1 VAQAV
6 DFKRFLKIALVLG
19 VLTCAV
25 GFAQT
30 VSSDTFLSKLVEA
43 IPDVITDF
51 TSIIYEALPF
61 IVLGVVLAGLL
72 EEFVPQQLIL
82 RMIPRRK
89 TTMLLAIALGG
100 VLGMIFPMCECGIIP
115 VMRRL
120 LRKGVPLS
128 VCVCYM
134 LAGPII
140 NIVVI
145 LSTWAAFSGFSIA
158 YGDDQKISGSL
169 VFVTMRLSLGF
180 LVAFVTSVIV
190 EWQHRLHGKALLA
203 ATVVKD
209 MAGLG
214 DIDTDAAP
222 RTWKSSLNNITET
235 ALHDFIDIMAF
246 LVLGAILASLGRVIV
261 PYFGVES
268 VIKEYPMLAI
278 PIMMG
283 LAIIFCICSEAD
295 AFVAANMQPLGL
307 WPLSSQLAFLVL
319 GPMLDF
325 KLYFM
330 YTRVFRQRLIFTI
343 ILCLVV
349 QVLVYNLL
357 IYYLVESQLGAQRA
371 MSR

>member
-1 VAQAV
+1 VTHAV
-6 DFKRFLKIALVLG
+6 DYSQLI
-19 VLTCAV
+19 
-25 GFAQT
+25 
-30 VSSDTFLSKLVEA
+30 
-43 IPDVITDF
+43 VIF

-61 IVLGVVLAGLL
+61 VVLGVVLAGLL
-72 EEFVPQQLIL
+72 EEFVPQQIIVKL
-82 RMIPRRK
+82 IPRSK
-89 TTMLLAIALGG
+89 VLMLLAIALGG

-145 LSTWAAFSGFSIA
+145 LSTVAAFSGQPPVSFTLFGS
-158 YGDDQKISGSL
+158 DREISMSAL
-169 VFVTMRLSLGF
+169 FACMRVGLGF
-180 LVAFVTSVIV
+180 VVAFVTSVVV
-190 EWQHRLHGKALLA
+190 EWQYRIHGKALLA
-203 ATVVKD
+203 SLVVKD
-209 MAGLG
+209 MAGVPDADSDAPAKKRTLG
-214 DIDTDAAP
+214 
-222 RTWKSSLNNITET
+222 SSLNNITET

-246 LVLGAILASLGRVIV
+246 LVLGAFLAAFGRLIV
-261 PYFGVES
+261 PGLGLDKPIRDFPV
-268 VIKEYPMLAI
+268 LAI

-295 AFVAANMQPLGL
+295 AFVAANMQPVGL
-307 WPLSSQLAFLVL
+307 WPLASKLAFLVL

-343 ILCLVV
+343 ILTVV
-349 QVLVYNLL
+349 IQVLVYNVL
-357 IYYLVESQLGAQRA
+357 IYYLLETRL
-371 MSR
+371 